1 VLREKRA
8 ERSNTE
14 IVPMIDLK
22 RQFQEIKEEIF
33 QVMTEIF
40 GSGQYI
46 LGPRVSEF
54 EKKIADYH
62 GVSEAVGVASGTDA
76 IHLSINAF
84 GIGEGDEVITTP
96 FTFFATVEAIL
107 YSGAMPVFVDVD
119 AETFNIDTSQIETKI
134 TDKTKAILPVH
145 LFGQMADMQEI
156 SKLAKKY
163 GLKVIEDCAQSF
175 GANLNGEKAG
185 SFGDAGCF
193 SFYPSKNLG
202 GYGDGGIITINDSM
216 IADKVR
222 KLRNHGSRSS
232 YIHEDIGFNSR
243 LDEIQAGVLL
253 VKFKYIDKY
262 NLARRQKAA
271 LYTELLSDK
280 VKCPVEK
287 KGTYHVFHQYTIRSD
302 KRDEIKKGLSDKGIS
317 SVVYYPV
324 PLHLQEALRFL
335 GYKEGDFPVAEKSAK
350 EVLSL
355 PIYPEIEEP
364 VIEKIAKIIKAVV

>member
-8 ERSNTE
+8 ESRNSE
-14 IVPMIDLK
+14 MVPMVDLK

-33 QVMTEIF
+33 QVMTDIF

-54 EKKIADYH
+54 EKKIADYY
-62 GVSEAVGVASGTDA
+62 GVSESVGVASGTDA
-76 IHLSINAF
+76 IHLSINAL

-107 YSGAMPVFVDVD
+107 YAGAMPVFVDID
-119 AETFNIDTSQIETKI
+119 AATFNIDTGQIETKI

-156 SKLAKKY
+156 SKLAKNY
-163 GLKVIEDCAQSF
+163 RLKVIEDCAQSF
-175 GANLNGEKAG
+175 GANLNGKKAG
-185 SFGDAGCF
+185 SFGDTGCF

-216 IADKVR
+216 IANKLR

-262 NLARRQKAA
+262 NMARRQKAA
-271 LYTELLSDK
+271 LYTELLLDK
-280 VKCPVEK
+280 VKCPVEN
-287 KGTYHVFHQYTIRSD
+287 KGAYHVYHQYTIRSD
-302 KRDEIKKGLSDKGIS
+302 KRDEIKKGLRDKGIS

-335 GYKEGDFPVAEKSAK
+335 GYKEGDFPVSEKSAK

-355 PIYPEIEEP
+355 PIYPELEGS
-364 VIEKIAKIIKAVV
+364 VIERIAEIIKAVV